1 MLMFNIKPRAR
12 YFPKGRTMM
21 TDWLIEVFPLI
32 ISIAVYAVGLVIFF
46 ENRSPHRTLYWL
58 LVLAFLPVIG
68 LLFYLFF
75 GRSSSRYKFFWKMGH
90 HDIPYLKKRLEKSR
104 GSVDYLLNN
113 TVSLHEKK
121 RLSRIISATSPSFV
135 TFNNQCRVLNNGREK
150 FPAIF
155 EAIKNAKH
163 HIHLEYFI
171 VQNDEVGND
180 LKKLLM
186 EKASRGVKVRF
197 LYDGL
202 GSRKLGRR
210 YLNSLHKSKVE
221 TAAFMPLT
229 LPVPST
235 WMNYRNHRKILIV
248 DGEIGFLGGINIGE
262 EYIDGGKRF
271 PSWRDVHLEIR
282 GDALD
287 ILQGVFISDWQFTTG
302 KIIEEEGCF
311 PHRDPI
317 GNKAVQIAASGP
329 DGNWEA
335 IHHAY
340 FTAIATARETIYITT
355 PYLILDDSISTALKA
370 AALGGVDVKIV
381 FPGKP
386 DHRIVYWASYSYF
399 ADLLRAG
406 VKIYLYQKG
415 FIHAKTLTVD
425 SQVTVIGTANMDM
438 RSFYYSFEINA
449 FIYDEEITQQLER
462 TFEEDLSNSVAVDFE
477 EYLKRPIYVKFKES
491 GARLLSPLL

>member
-1 MLMFNIKPRAR
+1 
-12 YFPKGRTMM
+12 M
-21 TDWLIEVFPLI
+21 TEWFLEVFPLI
-32 ISIAVYAVGLVIFF
+32 ITLSVYAVGLIIFF

-75 GRSSSRYKFFWKMGH
+75 GRSSYRYKFFWKMNH
-90 HDIPYLKKRLEKSR
+90 HDIPELKERLENTR
-104 GSVDYLLNN
+104 GTAHLMLNDAVTLKN
-113 TVSLHEKK
+113 KK
-121 RLSRIISATSPSFV
+121 RLSRIISAISPTYVS
-135 TFNNQCRVLNNGREK
+135 FNNQCRVLNNGEEK

-155 EAIKNAKH
+155 EAIKKAKH

-171 VQNDEVGND
+171 VQNDEVGKE
-180 LKKLLM
+180 LKNLLM

-210 YLNSLHKSKVE
+210 YRNELQKAQVN

-262 EYIDGGKRF
+262 EYIHGGHRF
-271 PSWRDVHLEIR
+271 QFWRDTHLEIK

-302 KIIEEEGCF
+302 EKIEGKEYF
-311 PHRDPI
+311 PHRAHI

-355 PYLILDDSISTALKA
+355 PYLILDDSIATALRA

-406 VKIYLYQKG
+406 VEIYLYQKG

-425 SQVTVIGTANMDM
+425 SQVSVIGTANMDM

-449 FIYDEEITQQLER
+449 FIYDKEITRELEES
-462 TFEEDLSNSVAVDFE
+462 FWVDVSNSIPVNLA
-477 EYLKRPIYVKFKES
+477 EYLRRPIHIKFKES